1 MLTENKGNVHARRE
15 KEARV
20 VNAALAEEG
29 L

>member
-1 MLTENKGNVHARRE
+1 MLTEDKGNMRARRE

-20 VNAALAEEG
+20 VNAALAGEG